1 MGMWYV
7 FTQNL
12 ASESSWYRNISIG
25 DDTEEKAVKIYKE
38 FLNKNLLPYDK
49 ENLSVREDEYGHD
62 SVVDM
67 DKFDFEDDEE

>member
-62 SVVDM
+62 NIVDM